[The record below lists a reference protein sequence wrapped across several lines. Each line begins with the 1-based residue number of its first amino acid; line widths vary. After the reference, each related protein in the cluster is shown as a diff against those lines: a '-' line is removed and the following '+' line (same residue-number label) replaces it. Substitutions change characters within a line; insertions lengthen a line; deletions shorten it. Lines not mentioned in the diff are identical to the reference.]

1 MPEHLVSACGVG
13 HIYGERAAVAD
24 VHLDVVAGERVAIAG
39 PNGAGKSTL
48 LRMVATLLR
57 TGTGTLTVLGEELPG
72 GARRARCGIGYL
84 AHDPLAYLDLSPRQ
98 NLQLYADL
106 FGVQDADRR
115 IDDLLERV
123 DLIARADDPVRV
135 LSRGMAQRLALARM
149 LLHEPRLLLLDEP
162 HASLDAAG
170 TALLDAE
177 LATMHADGRAA
188 VIVTHEVERIAS
200 VADRLVVMRRG
211 RIVVD
216 EPVAGRGP
224 AQVRARYEECIA

>member
-1 MPEHLVSACGVG
+1 MPEHLVSARGVG
-13 HIYGERAAVAD
+13 HVYGERAAVAD
-24 VHLDVVAGERVAIAG
+24 VHLDVAAGERVAIAG

-57 TGTGTLTVLGEELPG
+57 TGTGTLSVLGEELPG

-98 NLQLYADL
+98 NLQAYADL

-115 IDDLLERV
+115 IDDLLDRV

-149 LLHEPRLLLLDEP
+149 LLHGPRLLLLDEP

-177 LATMHADGRAA
+177 LAAMHSDGRAA

-216 EPVAGRGP
+216 EPVAGRSP
-224 AQVRARYEECIA
+224 AEVRARYEECIA

>member
-1 MPEHLVSACGVG
+1 MG
-13 HIYGERAAVAD
+13 HTYGDRRAVAGVD
-24 VHLDVVAGERVAIAG
+24 LDIAPGERVAIAG

-57 TGTGTLTVLGEELPG
+57 PGAGSLTVLGEELPK
-72 GARRARCGIGYL
+72 GARRARMGIGYL

-98 NLQLYADL
+98 NLQVYADL
-106 FGVQDADRR
+106 FGVPDAGGR
-115 IDDLLERV
+115 IDDLLDQV
-123 DLIARADDPVRV
+123 DLLARAEDPVRV

-149 LLHEPRLLLLDEP
+149 LLHQPRLLLLDEP

-177 LATMHADGRAA
+177 LHATRHDGRAA

-200 VADRLVVMRRG
+200 VADRLVVVRAG
-211 RIVVD
+211 RVVVD

-224 AQVRARYEECIA
+224 AEVRARYEEVIA

>member
-1 MPEHLVSACGVG
+1 MAGV
-13 HIYGERAAVAD
+13 D
-24 VHLDVVAGERVAIAG
+24 LDVAPGERVAIAG

-57 TGTGTLTVLGEELPG
+57 PGTGSLTVLGEDLPK
-72 GARRARCGIGYL
+72 GARRARVGIGYL

-98 NLQLYADL
+98 NLQVYADL
-106 FGVQDADRR
+106 FGVPDADRR
-115 IDDLLERV
+115 IDDLLDRV
-123 DLIARADDPVRV
+123 DLLARAEDPVRV

-149 LLHEPRLLLLDEP
+149 LLHGPRLLLLDEP

-177 LATMHADGRAA
+177 LHATRHDGRAA

-200 VADRLVVMRRG
+200 VADRLVVVRAG
-211 RIVVD
+211 RVVVD

-224 AQVRARYEECIA
+224 AEVRARYEESIA